1 MNIPKLNEA
10 IEILKTNLG
19 ESLIAATITMT
30 VDGQSVAGYN
40 SNPKLAA
47 VMVKLV
53 KVIND
58 ATKAGSLPQLG
69 KYATLD
75 LQEDK
80 VLVILPL
87 GDYVWGM
94 VLDTNKIQMGLLLN
108 IEIPAAIDTFAGAI
122 S

>member
-19 ESLIAATITMT
+19 ESLIAAAISMT
-30 VDGQSVAGYN
+30 VDGQSLAGFN

-58 ATKAGSLPQLG
+58 ANKAGGLPQLG

-75 LQEDK
+75 LQDDK
-80 VLVILPL
+80 VLVVLPL

-108 IEIPAAIDTFAGAI
+108 IEIPAAIETFAEAI
-122 S
+122 A

>member
-58 ATKAGSLPQLG
+58 ATKAGSLPQLA

-80 VLVILPL
+80 VLVILPQI
-87 GDYVWGM
+87 GRASCRERVYVL
-94 VLDTNKIQMGLLLN
+94 V
-108 IEIPAAIDTFAGAI
+108 
-122 S
+122 